1 MFNSANRFTFLR
13 FLLTPV
19 FIFLILGQTQE
30 FKVYSYIVFFIATL
44 TDWFDGYLARKYQE
58 TTKLGAFIDPLADKV
73 LVSSALFIFVHLKYI
88 ELWMVMVIVV
98 RDFLITGLRSYAI
111 FSDKPVVTSSLA
123 KWKTFIQLL
132 IIQVMLTDLV
142 FPEVFTWIQNGTLK
156 YLINQAMLLTVV
168 ISVYTAAKYLLENK
182 QHLKG
187 VIAYFFK
194 TNSIR

>member
-168 ISVYTAAKYLLENK
+168 ISVYTATKYLLENK